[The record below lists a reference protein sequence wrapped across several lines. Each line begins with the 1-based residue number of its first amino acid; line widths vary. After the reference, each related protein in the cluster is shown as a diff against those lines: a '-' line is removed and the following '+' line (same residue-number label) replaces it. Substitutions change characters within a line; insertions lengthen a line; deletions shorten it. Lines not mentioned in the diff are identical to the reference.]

1 MTSDAST
8 TTPRRY
14 NSSRRSRQRAQT
26 RDEIL
31 TAAVALFTERGWAGS
46 TLAAI
51 AERADVAV
59 ETIYSGFGSKKGLL
73 RAAMDVA
80 VVGDAAEVPL
90 AEREEYARLGSGS
103 LEQRL
108 RAATTLLADVHERSA
123 GVWRAIVEAA
133 PGDAEINRS
142 RAELESAR
150 RIEVERAVERVL
162 GQRVE
167 GRTLDLVWALL
178 GPEMYL
184 KLRGEAG
191 MSRADYE
198 ACMADALVRITD
210 TRAARE

>member
-8 TTPRRY
+8 TTSRRY

-26 RDEIL
+26 RQEIL
-31 TAAVALFTERGWAGS
+31 TAAVALFTERGWAGT

-80 VVGDAAEVPL
+80 VVGDAEEVPL
-90 AEREEYARLGSGS
+90 AEREEYTGLGTGS

-142 RAELESAR
+142 RAELEAAR
-150 RIEVERAVERVL
+150 RIEVERGIELVL

-167 GRTLDLVWALL
+167 ARTLDLVWALL

-184 KLRGEAG
+184 KLIGEAG

-198 ACMADALVRITD
+198 ACMADALVRLTG